1 MAWTPRRLETPRLI
15 LQPTGEDDDRAGLDT
30 WLQQRVGLPNQ
41 WRIISKALDRV
52 IGIVGFIRWEPE
64 RGCAEIGFGLVKV
77 ASGQGLMTEAC
88 RAVIDY
94 GFAEMDLS
102 RIEARCQLANL
113 ASARVLEKIGMTREG
128 MVRGRVHSK
137 VPDEDFWLYA
147 IERGVTGNDASSG
160 C

>member
-15 LQPTGEDDDRAGLDT
+15 LQPTGEGDDRAGLDT

-41 WRIISKALDRV
+41 WRIVPKALDRV
-52 IGIVGFIRWEPE
+52 VGLVGFIRWEPD
-64 RGCAEIGFGLVKV
+64 RRCAEIGFGLVEV

-94 GFAEMDLS
+94 GFAEMGFS

-113 ASARVLEKIGMTREG
+113 ASARVLEKIGMRREG
-128 MVRGRVHSK
+128 TVRGRVHSK
-137 VPDEDFWLYA
+137 APEEDFRLYA
-147 IERGVTGNDASSG
+147 IERGGRHAADR
-160 C
+160 